1 MIVLVHCWHDL
12 LHPSKLLFFSRSV
25 NTDIGHSLQPL
36 FCFLSRY
43 FSSLPSLCR
52 WCALLGMQEAD
63 HQAAENWGS
72 FLFVCSPF
80 HAAHPPF
87 SAVAWPPPPTPGVM
101 STADAIRWG
110 HANFV
115 IENQSASQPSLY
127 WQGHCLDRESFY
139 YNAGREPNW
148 AICVFTWRAWQGGSR
163 LDSQGLDVFPVA
175 CYYDVCSHRQAH

>member
-1 MIVLVHCWHDL
+1 MIVLVHYWHDL

-115 IENQSASQPSLY
+115 IENQSASQPSHL
-127 WQGHCLDRESFY
+127 CTDRDTVWTEKVSIIMQEGSQIEPFVFLHEGRDKEVPGWIPRALTSF
-139 YNAGREPNW
+139 
-148 AICVFTWRAWQGGSR
+148 Q
-163 LDSQGLDVFPVA
+163 
-175 CYYDVCSHRQAH
+175 